1 MELGAGGEGCVATLS
16 LGHSILIGHAN
27 WKGLYANNAVNG
39 ELLWENKDAELKY
52 RSASVAWEGENLY
65 LLSSRSFF
73 ILNSKNGEIIVRK
86 KLNCSVN
93 VNSTPLVTGSEIIFG
108 TATNGVIA
116 LDKQTLEE
124 KWNFKTNPALIYT
137 SPYSKPLSSTVE
149 TSPVLVG
156 DTIFFGASDGILYA
170 LNRINGKLLW
180 KYQTGV
186 PIFSTVSIAGN
197 ALYVT
202 DFAGNVYGFIM
213 NNKTQ
218 D

>member
-1 MELGAGGEGCVATLS
+1 MCLESSYGGTYLEEWSLEQGEGCVATLS

-52 RSASVAWEGENLY
+52 RSASVAWEGENL
-65 LLSSRSFF
+65 SSFFPFLF

-137 SPYSKPLSSTVE
+137 SPYSKPSSSTVE

-156 DTIFFGASDGILYA
+156 DTIFF
-170 LNRINGKLLW
+170 W
-180 KYQTGV
+180 
-186 PIFSTVSIAGN
+186 
-197 ALYVT
+197 
-202 DFAGNVYGFIM
+202 GF
-213 NNKTQ
+213 
-218 D
+218 